1 MAGKPRLDSIAINFD
16 ANWKLDEATGCH
28 EWLRSKKRDGYGYL
42 YAINKGK
49 VIGAHVFSYERS
61 IGPIPTGM
69 HVCHSCDNKGCVSPA
84 HLFLGTNTD
93 NRLDSVV
100 KRRHAFGSRHG
111 QAKIDEAQAEA
122 IKRSWKE
129 GGVSQKQIAQQF
141 GISQTQ
147 VSRIVNNQRWA
158 A

>member
-1 MAGKPRLDSIAINFD
+1 MAGKSRQNSIARTFD
-16 ANWKLDEATGCH
+16 SHYRVDDATGCH
-28 EWLRSKKRDGYGYL
+28 EWLRAKNKGYGHLFDSDRWAVVGAHIFAYERL
-42 YAINKGK
+42 HGK
-49 VIGAHVFSYERS
+49 VPE
-61 IGPIPTGM
+61 GM
-69 HVCHSCDNKGCVSPA
+69 HVCHSCDNRGCVNPA

-111 QAKIDEAQAEA
+111 RAKIDEAQAEA
-122 IKRSWKE
+122 IKQAWKA
-129 GGVSQKQIAQQF
+129 GGASQKQIAQQF